1 VTLESALLVRLLDDV
16 GIAEATKG
24 QVEWGRTFTTL
35 PAISLQTIN
44 DPRPQ
49 HFKGFHKT
57 RPTDVQ
63 VDIWSKSAE
72 IGAPLREAV
81 IAVLAGPFDADG
93 VRFQRSIITNVRGGA
108 EQQQA
113 GPVPVQRIRA
123 EVHRTSIDITFTH
136 NA

>member
-1 VTLESALLVRLLDDV
+1 MTLESALLDRLLGDAN
-16 GIAEATKG
+16 ITTATKG

-35 PAISLQTIN
+35 PAISLQTIS

-49 HFKGFHKT
+49 HFKGFHRT
-57 RPTDVQ
+57 RATDVQ
-63 VDIWSKSAE
+63 VDIWSKNAE

-93 VRFQRSIITNVRGGA
+93 VHFQRSMITNVRAGA

-136 NA
+136 DA